1 MDNKTIY
8 QGRAYKALSGQWS
21 WAIAA
26 DGVDVAN
33 GVGYQSEEDALQG
46 MNSELAGYTEQPRIV
61 VKGERDP
68 SYRSRPANDGGT
80 YYLLPDD
87 EHLLQA
93 FEQGRDRKD
102 DLPNCDRRES
112 DEASK

>member
-8 QGRAYKALSGQWS
+8 QGRVYKASSGQWS

-26 DGVDVAN
+26 DGVDVVN
-33 GVGYQSEEDALQG
+33 GAGYESEADALDG
-46 MNSELAGYTEQPRIV
+46 MQSELAVYTEQPRIV
-61 VKGERDP
+61 VTGERDP

-93 FEQGRDRKD
+93 FEQDNDRKD
-102 DLPNCDRRES
+102 GLP
-112 DEASK
+112 